1 MDRSAW
7 RLAINM
13 LEPWS
18 LFLLSPFTFQ
28 STCYLVHFLFPLL
41 FFFVS
46 PTCLGHLLCC
56 CSTCMFNMIKIF

>member
-41 FFFVS
+41 FFCF
-46 PTCLGHLLCC
+46 PNMLRTFTMLL
-56 CSTCMFNMIKIF
+56 